1 MSYNYTNVTEHIIAP
16 TVTSVPIMNT
26 IFLLVFSKFDCFI
39 KSVS

>member
-16 TVTSVPIMNT
+16 TVKPYQLFV
-26 IFLLVFSKFDCFI
+26 LLVFSKFDCFI

>member
-16 TVTSVPIMNT
+16 TVNSVPITNYF
-26 IFLLVFSKFDCFI
+26 ILLVFSKFDCLI